1 MSKGESRTAPS
12 PQPRPVLET
21 FPVEFGAAWGILVRN
36 FNLVRRYLS
45 WEIVFLFYT
54 VVNTLTIGL
63 IGVDQA
69 GRSLGAASG
78 EAVLYL
84 VVGALLWGF
93 LSVLFNE
100 VSQSV
105 SWERW
110 EGTIEYTF
118 MAPIRRVTYLG
129 GVCLFAIAYGIVR
142 TVVVLGVVAVFFDL
156 DLGQANLL
164 GALAVLVVA
173 SLSFIGL
180 GLMAAVLPLMS
191 PERGSQATHIIQGLI
206 LLVSGV
212 YYGTDVLPTW
222 LQPLSVVSPATYTS
236 EAARAA
242 LLRGAT
248 LRELGGHVGILL
260 LFGIV
265 LIPFGLYVFSLGERY
280 ALRAGKLKRSG

>member
-1 MSKGESRTAPS
+1 MAELTPGGRPS
-12 PQPRPVLET
+12 QGRQPLSGLSL
-21 FPVEFGAAWGILVRN
+21 EFGAAWGILVRN
-36 FNLVRRYLS
+36 FNLIRRYLS

-54 VVNTLTIGL
+54 VINTLTIGL
-63 IGVDQA
+63 IGVDRA
-69 GRSLGAASG
+69 GESLGASSDD
-78 EAVLYL
+78 AVIYL

-93 LSVLFNE
+93 LSVLFSE

-118 MAPIRRVTYLG
+118 MAPVRRVTYLG
-129 GVCLFAIAYGIVR
+129 GVCLFAIVYGLLR
-142 TVVVLGVVAVFFDL
+142 TVVVLVMAALFFDL
-156 DLGQANLL
+156 NLHGANLV
-164 GALAVLVVA
+164 GALLVLIVA

-191 PERGSQATHIIQGLI
+191 PERGDQATHIIQGLI

-212 YYGTDVLPTW
+212 YYGTNVLPTW
-222 LQPLSVVSPATYTS
+222 LQPLSIVSPATYTL

-242 LLRGAT
+242 LLGGAPT
-248 LRELGGHVGILL
+248 MALSRHLLILL
-260 LFGIV
+260 GFGV
-265 LIPFGLYVFSLGERY
+265 VMIPLGLWIFSLGERY